1 MKNTFQFIFLLAIL
15 SLASVRAEET
25 SALRWRFEL
34 TPVAGAND
42 TAELIL
48 IADIDSHSLVYSSD
62 FKSDIGPQPT
72 AIDFS
77 KSEGIEPV
85 GPVVSVEPKRKKDK
99 TWDIELGYFET
110 RAEFRQKVKI
120 LRKDYTVRG
129 TIAGQLCN
137 EAEGTCTLF
146 TQPFEMTAV
155 TTGIKK

>member
-1 MKNTFQFIFLLAIL
+1 MKNSFQFLVLFAIL
-15 SLASVRAEET
+15 LLSSVHAEET

-34 TPVAGAND
+34 APVARAND

-48 IADIDSHSLVYSSD
+48 IADIDPHSLVYSSD

-72 AIDFS
+72 AINFS

-85 GPVVSVEPKRKKDK
+85 GPIVSVEPKRKKDK

-110 RAEFRQKVKI
+110 RAEFRQKIKI
-120 LRKDYTVRG
+120 LRKEYLVRG

-146 TQPFEMTAV
+146 TQPFEVTAA
-155 TTGIKK
+155 TSGIKK